1 MATTVGART
10 SETGGS
16 SSGWA
21 NGREEARTA
30 AIPPA
35 LRWGSPYAGSMSGPQ
50 VCRRCGKPVVAS
62 AAHHDVFEQ
71 MHYVCFHYQF
81 EHDGDPDV
89 ECLSGGCPS
98 SGPSVSSRLFRI
110 EGVDLFQAGNTV
122 VPAILALRA
131 LGFVVEQQG
140 DGFVA
145 RTGSARFSADDPV
158 AVLGLVKLAESR
170 RPWRATDSEIDE
182 VLAEFDR

>member
-1 MATTVGART
+1 
-10 SETGGS
+10 
-16 SSGWA
+16 
-21 NGREEARTA
+21 
-30 AIPPA
+30 
-35 LRWGSPYAGSMSGPQ
+35 
-50 VCRRCGKPVVAS
+50 
-62 AAHHDVFEQ
+62 

-131 LGFVVEQQG
+131 LGFVV
-140 DGFVA
+140 DNKA
-145 RTGSARFSADDPV
+145 TGSSHEPARPGSPPTTPLPS
-158 AVLGLVKLAESR
+158 LG
-170 RPWRATDSEIDE
+170 W
-182 VLAEFDR
+182 